1 MAHFTNSQGIYSFTQ
16 TFRLKKCKFEKVIKK
31 IGIVFIGNDKSNSVE
46 SFCPFVLSCFRYGVD
61 QRVIFSSS
69 PIPRCPLENTAMS

>member
-1 MAHFTNSQGIYSFTQ
+1 MAHFTNSQGIYSFPH

-46 SFCPFVLSCFRYGVD
+46 SF
-61 QRVIFSSS
+61 
-69 PIPRCPLENTAMS
+69 